1 MYQERKRKTHIW
13 LKVDKNGLI
22 SSLKD
27 QYSSF
32 NINNFKRFKCGIKS
46 KFFFFFLGQ
55 KKEQWDYNKGIML
68 RTSKWTLR
76 LKTINNPPK
85 IMIGSKLTGVTIS
98 TLLSSRFSNHFYP
111 STTSCVWVATCMCNE
126 LSMKGMKFFKQE

>member
-32 NINNFKRFKCGIKS
+32 NINDFNRFKCGIKS
-46 KFFFFFLGQ
+46 DFFFLGQ
-55 KKEQWDYNKGIML
+55 KKEQWDYNKGNML
-68 RTSKWTLR
+68 CTSKWTLR
-76 LKTINNPPK
+76 LETINNPPK
-85 IMIGSKLTGVTIS
+85 KMIGSKLTRVIVS

-111 STTSCVWVATCMCNE
+111 LTISCIWVATCMCNE
-126 LSMKGMKFFKQE
+126 LSMKAMKFFKQE